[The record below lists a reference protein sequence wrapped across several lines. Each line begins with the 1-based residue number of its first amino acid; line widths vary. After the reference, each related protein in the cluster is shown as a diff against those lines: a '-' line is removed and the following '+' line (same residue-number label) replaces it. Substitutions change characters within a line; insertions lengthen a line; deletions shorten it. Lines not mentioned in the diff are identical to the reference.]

1 MSAPQPRRRRR
12 TVDYASPPPRPPR
25 PPGAGSTALGIALG
39 LLALLVLLVAIGAYR
54 LFAPAGSPI
63 VLPDFGGMPMD
74 AAQGAASH
82 AGVTLRVVAHH
93 NDEKVAKGDVLGQF
107 PAAGEHVRQGRIIDV
122 IVSDGP
128 TLSDVPDLGNL
139 SLRDAQIALTNAR
152 LDLGTITR
160 QRSDIVSAGRILSQ
174 SPVALTQA
182 PAGTKVDV
190 TVAQGRPEAYV
201 PNFVGL
207 SVEFSSVAAKQAGVS
222 LGPPLW
228 MPIAK
233 NAKPRGVVVA
243 QDPLPGQPLDAGS
256 KVILHVSGGPPPTP
270 TPLPT
275 EAPTEAPIITTPLPV
290 SPSPSSS
297 PNPQASPSAQ
307 PVARSMRI
315 QVALPALTTAK
326 RVRVAL
332 VDATGSHDLYDQTT
346 KGGFTLQ
353 FDVTVTG
360 AGTVQ
365 TYIDGALSTTNGL

>member
-1 MSAPQPRRRRR
+1 
-12 TVDYASPPPRPPR
+12 
-25 PPGAGSTALGIALG
+25 LGIALA
-39 LLALLVLLVAIGAYR
+39 LLALLIVLVAVGAYR

-63 VLPDFGGMPMD
+63 ILPDFSGTSMD
-74 AAQGAASH
+74 AAQSTASH
-82 AGVTLRVVAHH
+82 FGVTLRVVADH
-93 NDEKVAKGDVLGQF
+93 NDDKVAKGDVLGQF

-139 SLRDAQIALTNAR
+139 SLRDAQIALGNAR
-152 LDLGTITR
+152 LDLGTVTR
-160 QRSDIVSAGRILSQ
+160 QKSDLVSEGRVLSQ
-174 SPVALTQA
+174 TPVALTQA

-190 TVAQGRPEAYV
+190 TVAQGKPEAYV

-207 SVEFSSVAAKQAGVS
+207 SIEFSSSAAKQAGVS

-228 MPIAK
+228 LPIAK
-233 NAKPRGVVVA
+233 NAKPRGVVIA
-243 QDPLPGQPLDAGS
+243 QDPLPGQPMDAGA
-256 KVILHVSGGPPPTP
+256 KVILHVSGGAPPTP

-275 EAPTEAPIITTPLPV
+275 EAPTQAPIITTPLPSAA
-290 SPSPSSS
+290 SPSAST
-297 PNPQASPSAQ
+297 NPQASPSAE
-307 PVARSMRI
+307 PPARSMRI

-332 VDATGSHDLYDQTT
+332 VDAGGSHDLYDQTT

-365 TYIDGALSTTNGL
+365 TYIDGVLSTTNGL